1 MRRNI
6 RSHRR
11 RLAGSVSN
19 NIVACLSKKDFD
31 SEDEAVAFTKSRN
44 YENRPYF
51 CMYCEKYHLT
61 SDLKGLVHTA

>member
-11 RLAGSVSN
+11 RLADSVSN
-19 NIVACLSKKDFD
+19 NIVDCMTKMVFT
-31 SEDEAVAFTKSRN
+31 SEEDALRFTKRKG

-61 SDLKGLVHTA
+61 SDQRGLIHTS

>member
-1 MRRNI
+1 MRRDI

-11 RLAGSVSN
+11 RLANSVSE
-19 NIVACLSKKDFD
+19 NIVACLTKKVFD
-31 SEDEAVAFTKSRN
+31 TEDEAIEFCQQGH

-51 CMYCEKYHLT
+51 CMYCEKWHLT